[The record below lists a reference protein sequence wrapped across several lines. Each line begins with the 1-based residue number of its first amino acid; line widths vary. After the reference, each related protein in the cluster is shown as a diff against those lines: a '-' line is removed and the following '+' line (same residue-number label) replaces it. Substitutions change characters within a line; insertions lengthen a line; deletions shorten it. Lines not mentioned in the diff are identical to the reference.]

1 MAFESLSNNVS
12 ETGEKAQEFIRN
24 TAEYYKLRLFKSSM
38 KGAISLVNF
47 LILGS
52 FSLFILFFLSLGA
65 SFIIGNAIGKVSYGF
80 FIVAGFYSIVLLL
93 LFIFGKKPLTKFI
106 LSKFSELITEE
117 DDIKVL
123 DTFKHEETTEKPVEE
138 SNPLAEEYE

>member
-24 TAEYYKLRLFKSSM
+24 TSEYYKLRLFKSSM

-52 FSLFILFFLSLGA
+52 FFLLILFFLSLGA
-65 SFIIGNAIGKVSYGF
+65 AFIIGNTIGKVSLGF
-80 FIVAGFYSIVLLL
+80 FIVAGFYSLVLLL

-117 DDIKVL
+117 DDIKTL
-123 DTFKHEETTEKPVEE
+123 DDFEHKELVEE
-138 SNPLAEEYE
+138 ENPLAERYE